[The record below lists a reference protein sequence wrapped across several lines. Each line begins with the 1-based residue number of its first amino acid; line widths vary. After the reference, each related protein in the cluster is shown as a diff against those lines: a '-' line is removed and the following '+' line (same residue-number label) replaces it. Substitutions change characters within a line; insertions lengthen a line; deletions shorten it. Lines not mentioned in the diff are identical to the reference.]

1 MNLLSRILN
10 RFYRLL
16 KNGASVRD
24 PALRGSCK
32 CSHMPPYAALSKSPR
47 ALADGPMLVFQHPVT
62 PRPSV
67 APPAPCPQESYPI
80 GASGGDGGPL
90 TIRAGWLIDG
100 RGGPV
105 RRNVR
110 MAAKD
115 GIIASLN
122 DALPEPEG
130 AAPEAIPDLSG
141 CTVIPGL
148 VDSHVHLTLSGSA
161 DEEFRKRLRAA
172 AYESIRRVIGG
183 HLQEHLNHGVVAVR
197 DGGGAR
203 GYALR
208 CARGYPGP
216 LRVRAAG
223 RAWHREGRYGRLIGR
238 SPGKGLG
245 LAEAIRRDGERVD
258 HLKIVNSGLNSLT
271 EYGKQTAPQFDLEA
285 LSAAVKAAAERDLSV
300 MVHANGAEPVRIAIA
315 AGCRS
320 IEHGFFMGKDN
331 LARMA
336 DKGVAWVPTVVTM
349 AAYARIF
356 EQTGRNP
363 DVARRTLDHQL
374 EQLAVA
380 RRLGVTVALG
390 TDSGSPGVDHG
401 AAVIEEM
408 KLFMQAGYSLSEAI
422 QCATVNG
429 ARLVG
434 GEFGLIERG
443 RPATFVIVEGRP
455 SALPEGLKKVRAVFI
470 VGIKQFEAG

>member
-10 RFYRLL
+10 RFT
-16 KNGASVRD
+16 
-24 PALRGSCK
+24 
-32 CSHMPPYAALSKSPR
+32 PR
-47 ALADGPMLVFQHPVT
+47 ASA
-62 PRPSV
+62 
-67 APPAPCPQESYPI
+67 APPAPWPQEQKPI
-80 GASGGDGGPL
+80 RGFGAEDGSL

-100 RGGPV
+100 KGGPV

-110 MAAKD
+110 IAAKD
-115 GIIASLN
+115 GIIAGLW
-122 DALPEPEG
+122 DEPHEPEG
-130 AAPEAIPDLSG
+130 SVPEAIPDLSD

-148 VDSHVHLTLSGSA
+148 VDSHVHLTMSGSA

-172 AYESIRRVIGG
+172 SYGSIRRVIGG
-183 HLQEHLNHGVVAVR
+183 HLQDQLAHGVIAVR

-208 CARGYPGP
+208 CVRGEPG
-216 LRVRAAG
+216 RVCVRAAG
-223 RAWHREGRYGRLIGR
+223 RAWHREDRYGRLIGR
-238 SPGKGLG
+238 PPGKGLG
-245 LAEAIRRDGERVD
+245 LVEAIRQDSEPVD

-271 EYGKQTAPQFDLEA
+271 EYGKQTAPQFDLGEM
-285 LSAAVKAAAERDLSV
+285 SAAVKAAALRGLSV
-300 MVHANGAEPVRIAIA
+300 MVHANGAEPVRIAVA

-336 DKGVAWVPTVVTM
+336 ERAVTWVPTVVTM

-356 EQTGRNP
+356 EQTGRSP
-363 DVARRTLDHQL
+363 DVARRTLDDQL
-374 EQLAVA
+374 EQLAIA

-408 KLFMQAGYSLSEAI
+408 KLLMQAGYSLSEAI
-422 QCATVNG
+422 HCATVNG

-443 RPATFVIVEGRP
+443 RPAAFVIVEGSP
-455 SALPEGLKKVRAVFI
+455 STLPEGLKKVRAVFI
-470 VGIKQFEAG
+470 GGIKQFEAS

>member
-10 RFYRLL
+10 WF
-16 KNGASVRD
+16 
-24 PALRGSCK
+24 
-32 CSHMPPYAALSKSPR
+32 SP
-47 ALADGPMLVFQHPVT
+47 

-67 APPAPCPQESYPI
+67 ALPALFPEESQSI
-80 GASGGDGGPL
+80 SFSGGDRGTF
-90 TIRAGWLIDG
+90 TINAGWLIDG

-105 RRNVR
+105 RQNVR
-110 MAAKD
+110 IAVKD
-115 GIIASLN
+115 GIIAGLW
-122 DALPEPEG
+122 DAPAEPEDS
-130 AAPEAIPDLSG
+130 ATDAIADFSS

-148 VDSHVHLTLSGSA
+148 VDSHVHLTMSGSA
-161 DEEFRKRLRAA
+161 DEEFRKKLRAA
-172 AYESIRRVIGG
+172 SYESIRRVIGD
-183 HLQEHLNHGVVAVR
+183 HLQGQLNHGVVAVR
-197 DGGGAR
+197 DGGGVR

-208 CARGYPGP
+208 CAQGYPGP
-216 LRVRAAG
+216 VCVRAAG

-238 SPGKGLG
+238 SLAKGLG
-245 LAEAIRRDGERVD
+245 LAEAIRQDGERVD

-271 EYGKQTAPQFDLEA
+271 EYGKQTAPQFDLAEM
-285 LSAAVKAAAERDLSV
+285 SAAVKAAAERGLSV
-300 MVHANGAEPVRIAIA
+300 MVHANGVEPVRVAVA

-331 LARMA
+331 VARMA
-336 DKGVAWVPTVVTM
+336 DKGVTWVPTVGTM
-349 AAYARIF
+349 SAYARIF

-363 DVARRTLDHQL
+363 DVARRTLDHQI
-374 EQLAVA
+374 EQLAIA

-408 KLFMQAGYSLSEAI
+408 KLLVQAGYSLPEAI
-422 QCATVNG
+422 PCATVNG

-434 GEFGLIERG
+434 GEFGLIEQG

-455 SALPEGLKKVRAVFI
+455 STLPEGLKNVRAVFI
-470 VGIKQFEAG
+470 GGIKQFEAG

>member
-10 RFYRLL
+10 RF
-16 KNGASVRD
+16 
-24 PALRGSCK
+24 
-32 CSHMPPYAALSKSPR
+32 
-47 ALADGPMLVFQHPVT
+47 T
-62 PRPSV
+62 PRTSA
-67 APPAPCPQESYPI
+67 APPAPQSVSI
-80 GASGGDGGPL
+80 SGGDCGAL
-90 TIRAGWLIDG
+90 AIRADWLIDG
-100 RGGPV
+100 GGGPV

-110 MAAKD
+110 IAAKD
-115 GIIASLN
+115 GIIAGLR
-122 DALPEPEG
+122 DAPVEPEG
-130 AAPEAIPDLSG
+130 AAPEAIPDFSD

-148 VDSHVHLTLSGSA
+148 VDSHVHLTMSGSA
-161 DEEFRKRLRAA
+161 DEEFRKKLRAA
-172 AYESIRRVIGG
+172 SYESIRRVIGD
-183 HLQEHLNHGVVAVR
+183 HLQDHLNHGVVAVR
-197 DGGGAR
+197 DGGGTR

-208 CARGYPGP
+208 CARSYLGP
-216 LRVRAAG
+216 VYVRAAG

-238 SPGKGLG
+238 PPAKGLG
-245 LAEAIRRDGERVD
+245 VAEAIRQDGERVD

-271 EYGKQTAPQFDLEA
+271 EYGKQTAPQFDLAEM
-285 LSAAVKAAAERDLSV
+285 SAAVKAAAERGLWV
-300 MVHANGAEPVRIAIA
+300 MVHANGAEPVRVAVA

-349 AAYARIF
+349 SAYARIF

-408 KLFMQAGYSLSEAI
+408 KLLMQAGYSLPEAI
-422 QCATVNG
+422 PCATVNG
-429 ARLVG
+429 ARLVAG
-434 GEFGLIERG
+434 GFGLIEPG

-455 SALPEGLKKVRAVFI
+455 STLPESLKKVRAVFI
-470 VGIKQFEAG
+470 GGIKQFEAG

>member
-1 MNLLSRILN
+1 MNLLSWILN
-10 RFYRLL
+10 RLNRLL
-16 KNGASVRD
+16 KNGASGRD

-32 CSHMPPYAALSKSPR
+32 CSHMSPYAALSKSPR
-47 ALADGPMLVFQHPVT
+47 ALADGPMLVFQHPVK
-62 PRPSV
+62 PRTSV
-67 APPAPCPQESYPI
+67 APQEPQSI
-80 GASGGDGGPL
+80 KGSGGDGGPL

-110 MAAKD
+110 IAVKD
-115 GIIASLN
+115 GVIAGLW
-122 DALPEPEG
+122 DAPAEPEG
-130 AAPEAIPDLSG
+130 PAPEAIPDFSG

-148 VDSHVHLTLSGSA
+148 VDSHVHLTMSGSA

-172 AYESIRRVIGG
+172 SYESIRRVIGD
-183 HLQEHLNHGVVAVR
+183 HLQDHLNLGVVAVR

-203 GYALR
+203 GYAR
-208 CARGYPGP
+208 QCARSYPGP
-216 LRVRAAG
+216 VRVRAAG

-238 SPGKGLG
+238 PPGKGLG

-258 HLKIVNSGLNSLT
+258 HLKIVNSGLNSLI
-271 EYGKQTAPQFDLEA
+271 EYGKQTASQFDLGEM
-285 LSAAVKAAAERDLSV
+285 SAAVKAAAERGLSV
-300 MVHANGAEPVRIAIA
+300 MVHANGAEPVRVAVA

-331 LARMA
+331 VARMA
-336 DKGVAWVPTVVTM
+336 DRGVTWVPTVVTM
-349 AAYARIF
+349 SAYARIF

-374 EQLAVA
+374 EQLALA
-380 RRLGVTVALG
+380 RRRGVTVALG

-408 KLFMQAGYSLSEAI
+408 QLLMQAGYSLSEAI
-422 QCATVNG
+422 RCATANG
-429 ARLVG
+429 APLTG
-434 GEFGLIERG
+434 GESGPIEPG
-443 RPATFVIVEGRP
+443 RPATFVVVEGGP
-455 SALPEGLKKVRAVFI
+455 STLPEGLKKVRAVFI
-470 VGIKQFEAG
+470 GGIKQLEAG